1 MTASEAERIDEMSKS
16 NNPAGELLQLVKKL
30 LDQPDNQAMAQAWA
44 ACFNCKTT
52 HSGHI
57 VQGIMRAI
65 ELTEEAREAT
75 KSFVQGDPT
84 MYLAPF
90 NNIEQLLHNHAFTGE
105 LANYRRYM
113 DPATI
118 TALGFVD
125 HMLSQEFSSEHPGA
139 LKNVR
144 EFIQALDELLEECLD
159 SDISPSLKELFTY
172 HLEALRKALLEYRLG
187 GEAKLHAAM
196 DQFTGSLIRN
206 RESIGAELEEV
217 EEIMG
222 RSVGIMTKIEE
233 LVIKTKTVAT
243 LAAPAADHL
252 LSWFK

>member
-1 MTASEAERIDEMSKS
+1 MDIA
-16 NNPAGELLQLVKKL
+16 NNPAGELLQLIRKILEQSDDLPMTQV
-30 LDQPDNQAMAQAWA
+30 WSV
-44 ACFNCKTT
+44 CFDCKTT
-52 HSGHI
+52 NSGEI

-65 ELTEEAREAT
+65 ELTNEARQAT
-75 KSFVQGDPT
+75 KSFVQGDPSI
-84 MYLAPF
+84 YLAPF
-90 NNIEQLLHNHAFTGE
+90 DSIEQLLHNHSLTGK
-105 LANYRRYM
+105 LSNYRRYM
-113 DPATI
+113 DAATI

-139 LKNVR
+139 MKNVR
-144 EFIQALDELLEECLD
+144 EFIQALDELLEECLG
-159 SDISPSLKELFTY
+159 SDISSGLKELFTL

-206 RESIGAELEEV
+206 RESIGAEFDKV

-222 RSVGIMTKIEE
+222 KSVGIMTKIEE
-233 LVIKTKTVAT
+233 LVIKTKAVAT
-243 LAAPAADHL
+243 LAAPAATHL